1 MLFSLEIN
9 KKIFLREKCQWK
21 AALECTMS
29 TADKFVGNNSLISL
43 AIDSNVVE
51 EMAINTCGSRFKTL
65 NLDPL
70 NHLVHIDSIKEKK
83 FSENGKEGNAVW
95 TC

>member
-1 MLFSLEIN
+1 
-9 KKIFLREKCQWK
+9 
-21 AALECTMS
+21 MS
-29 TADKFVGNNSLISL
+29 TADKFVGSNSLISL

-83 FSENGKEGNAVW
+83 FSENGKEGNTVW